1 MEPRKREEK
10 KLKIKMETNKLS
22 ARCVGDLS
30 FFTFSPEGAAGAAQ
44 GQAGEVSRWRV
55 GPGMGEAH
63 VSLASDARRVE

>member
-30 FFTFSPEGAAGAAQ
+30 FFTFSPEGAAQ

>member
-1 MEPRKREEK
+1 
-10 KLKIKMETNKLS
+10 METNKLS

-30 FFTFSPEGAAGAAQ
+30 FFTFSPEGAAQ
-44 GQAGEVSRWRV
+44 GQAGEVSRLRV